1 LNNQPVVRTAVRD
14 SSLAIISLVF
24 GILGWTFLPTLGAIV
39 AIITGYLAKNEI
51 RASNGTLGGAGM
63 AQAGLI
69 LGWLHFAI
77 LLLVCVVVALIWI
90 LGFGSL
96 FFLGAHGK

>member
-1 LNNQPVVRTAVRD
+1 VNNSPGVSPAVRD

-51 RASNGTLGGAGM
+51 RESHGTLGGAGM

-69 LGWLHFAI
+69 LGYLHFAI
-77 LLLVCVVVALIWI
+77 LILVCLVVALIWI
-90 LGFGSL
+90 LGFGSI
-96 FFLGAHGK
+96 FLLSAHGK